1 MKHIILTAIIMVTF
15 SQNSYL
21 QTSKNLID
29 TITSQIATNNKY
41 ESQYIG
47 IAGASSKQYLL
58 YQELKNNATKEEL
71 VSLLHH
77 KNPVVRVY
85 SYKALFEKDKNFA
98 RQKSKHLQQDTTR
111 FMTLQGCIG
120 GRATVQSFVTG
131 MLHPT
136 D

>member
-1 MKHIILTAIIMVTF
+1 MKHIILTALLIVIF

-29 TITSQIATNNKY
+29 NITSQLATNNKY

-47 IAGASSKQYLL
+47 IAGSESKQYLL
-58 YQELKNNATKEEL
+58 YLQLKNNATKEEL
-71 VSLLHH
+71 TALLHH

-85 SYKALFEKDKNFA
+85 VFKALFEKDKNLA
-98 RQKSKHLQQDTTR
+98 KQKTKHLQHDTAR

-120 GRATVQSFVTG
+120 GMTTVQNFVTG